1 MKTVKVANCVVTGC
15 FLTVIGALFGDVD
28 YSFIFLCIVM
38 ITDFLTG
45 LMCGAYNHNLSSD
58 VCVRG
63 LMKKF
68 MIFVYVMIGH
78 HIDVLMGAD
87 YVRIAVCYMYAV
99 GEVLSI
105 IENGV
110 TLGLPVPEPIK
121 KALEMIDGGNE
132 K

>member
-1 MKTVKVANCVVTGC
+1 MKTIKVANCVVTGC
-15 FLTVIGALFGDVD
+15 FLTVIGTLFGDVD

-78 HIDVLMGAD
+78 HIDILMGVD
-87 YVRIAVCYMYAV
+87 YVRIAVCYMYSV